1 MPTNSFPNNADS
13 SNIFEQLTEI
23 LDESAQQ
30 EKRASQTIDVSA
42 EVSNDAGVPA
52 QSLSLSTGSD
62 GDKHLL
68 QELLADLV
76 FGSGRQPDF
85 TPLEA
90 KIRDIEHQ
98 LHDPEE
104 IIQLLLPV
112 ISEILNRKILES
124 RGEIIRAIVPII
136 DQVIVEKTQE
146 DKVAMIRAIANLIP
160 GAIEQQVRNTP
171 EDLIEALAP
180 AMGEIIKQ
188 QIRIERDAMVD
199 ALYPVIGMT
208 ISKYMGEVVQ
218 EINQRVEG
226 AITPAGIR
234 RKIRAKMKGIS
245 EAELILQE
253 SMPFEVKAVFLI
265 HKQSGLIISSAHR
278 EEESAELESDLMA
291 GMLTAMRSFA
301 SECVLDSGNASELK
315 EIEYESFQ
323 IIMEVAGYC
332 YLASVIKG
340 ETERGYTQQI
350 RRSLTQI
357 ILRYDRDR
365 SIHDYSGDPVS
376 INGAVHRELYGL
388 VHYQPEVTKQEQKP
402 PVAFF
407 LLLLLPL
414 VLWGGVHFFRQRQ
427 AGFFA
432 AVAAQINTELDVDP
446 QLAVYPIQSEVRKV
460 DGDRQIHLTGK
471 IPSVQLRDKAET
483 IAAQTVQTFEE
494 PQSWQIVNDIIAVD
508 APPDPEAIAAEIERL
523 TTVFNQDKDIVMN
536 ATYDG
541 SDKQVTITGHFR
553 TEAKLKQATES
564 FSRIPGVENILVPSL
579 SKAFPIDQQLYF
591 AQGSAALNPTDKD
604 TKLQSIQDFLQQYPQ
619 IKLRITG
626 YTYPN
631 EVADN
636 QRLAQQRAEAVRESL
651 ISAGANPDNL
661 VAQGAPS
668 SPPNLTQ
675 ADDPWLSRSVRFE
688 RIMEQ

>member
-13 SNIFEQLTEI
+13 SNLFEKLTEI
-23 LDESAQQ
+23 LEEPAQQ
-30 EKRASQTIDVSA
+30 ASQTIDVSA
-42 EVSNDAGVPA
+42 AVSTDSGDRHPG
-52 QSLSLSTGSD
+52 LSLSQNSD
-62 GDKHLL
+62 GDKDLL

-124 RGEIIRAIVPII
+124 REDIIRAIVPII
-136 DQVIVEKTQE
+136 DQVIIEKTYE
-146 DKVAMIRAIANLIP
+146 DKVAMVQAIANLIP

-171 EDLIEALAP
+171 DDLIEALAP

-208 ISKYMGEVVQ
+208 ISKYMREVVQ
-218 EINQRVEG
+218 EINTRVES
-226 AITPAGIR
+226 AVTPAGIR
-234 RKIRAKMKGIS
+234 RKIRAKMKGVS

-253 SMPFEVKAVFLI
+253 AMPFQVKAVFLI
-265 HKQSGLIISSAHR
+265 HKQSGLIISAAHR
-278 EEESAELESDLMA
+278 EEEAAELESDLMA

-340 ETERGYTQQI
+340 ETEHGYTQQI
-350 RRSLTQI
+350 RRSLTRI

-365 SIHDYSGDPVS
+365 SIHDYSGDPAS
-376 INGAVHRELYGL
+376 INPAVHQELESL
-388 VHYQPEVTKQEQKP
+388 VHYQPEVTKQERKSP
-402 PVAFF
+402 IAF
-407 LLLLLPL
+407 LLLIMLPL
-414 VLWGGVHFFRQRQ
+414 VLWGGFHFFQQRQ
-427 AGFFA
+427 TRLFA
-432 AVAAQINTELDVDP
+432 VIAAQINTELDVDP
-446 QLAVYPIQSEVRKV
+446 QLAVYPIQSEAMKV
-460 DGDRQIHLTGK
+460 KGDRQIYLTGK
-471 IPSVQLRDKAET
+471 IPSATLRDKAET
-483 IAAQTVQTFEE
+483 IAVQTVQTLEE
-494 PQSWQIVNDIIAVD
+494 TESWQIVNDIITVE
-508 APPDPEAIAAEIERL
+508 APPDPEAIAAEIQRL
-523 TTVFNQDKDIVMN
+523 TTVFNQDEDIVMN
-536 ATYDG
+536 ATYVDA
-541 SDKQVTITGHFR
+541 DKQVTITGHFR
-553 TEAKLKQATES
+553 TETKLKQVTES
-564 FSRIPGVENILVPSL
+564 FSRIPGVANILVPSL
-579 SKAFPIDQQLYF
+579 SKSFPIDQQLYF
-591 AQGSAALNPTDKD
+591 AQGSALLNPTDKEN
-604 TKLQSIQDFLQQYPQ
+604 KLQSIQDFLQQYPQ
-619 IKLRITG
+619 IKLRIIG
-626 YTYPN
+626 YTDLN
-631 EVADN
+631 EIDGN
-636 QRLAQQRAEAVRESL
+636 QSLAQQRAEAVRESL
-651 ISAGANPDNL
+651 ISAGVDPDNL
-661 VAQGAPS
+661 IAQGAPS

-688 RIMEQ
+688 RIMER